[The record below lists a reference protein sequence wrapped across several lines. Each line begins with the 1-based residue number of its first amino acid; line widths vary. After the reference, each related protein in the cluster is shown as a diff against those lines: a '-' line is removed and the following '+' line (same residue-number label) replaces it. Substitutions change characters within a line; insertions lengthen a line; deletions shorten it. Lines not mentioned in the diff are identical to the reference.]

1 MPNSTRT
8 RASTGNSAKKSEK
21 KTTVSPS
28 AERRRELLSTAAE
41 VFAAQGYNATTVRR
55 IADEAG
61 MLAGSLY
68 YHFDSKESMV
78 DEILRSFL
86 DELFGDYEAIVA
98 KQLSPRAQ
106 FEAIITASFHALE
119 RNHAAVAIYQNEVRQ
134 LADQPRFDYI
144 RPRLDQF
151 RTLWKDM
158 LRNGMKDGTFRK
170 DLDVDLAYRFF
181 RDTVW
186 VGVRW
191 YRPGGSVSIDDVTQ
205 QYLTIVLDGI
215 GST

>member
-1 MPNSTRT
+1 MST
-8 RASTGNSAKKSEK
+8 STQA
-21 KTTVSPS
+21 TD
-28 AERRRELLSTAAE
+28 RRGELLALAAE
-41 VFAAQGYNATTVRR
+41 LFADRGLKATTVRD
-55 IADEAG
+55 IADAAG
-61 MLAGSLY
+61 ILSGSLY
-68 YHFDSKESMV
+68 HHFDSKESMV

-98 KQLSPRAQ
+98 QKLGPREQ

-158 LRNGMKDGTFRK
+158 LRDGMKDGTFRK

>member
-1 MPNSTRT
+1 MSTAT
-8 RASTGNSAKKSEK
+8 SERRGELLNLAAQMF
-21 KTTVSPS
+21 
-28 AERRRELLSTAAE
+28 AERGLK
-41 VFAAQGYNATTVRR
+41 ATTVRD
-55 IADEAG
+55 IADAAG
-61 MLAGSLY
+61 ILSGSLY
-68 YHFDSKESMV
+68 HHFDSKESMV

-86 DELFGDYEAIVA
+86 DELFGEYEANVA
-98 KQLSPRAQ
+98 QKLPPRER
-106 FEAIITASFHALE
+106 FEAIITVSFHALE

-134 LADQPRFDYI
+134 LADQPRFSYI

-151 RTLWKDM
+151 RALWKDM
-158 LRNGMKDGTFRK
+158 LRDGMKDGTFRK

-215 GST
+215 GSK